1 MPLQKLVFKPGVMR
15 DNTTLAAEGTWF
27 ECDKMRFRSGM
38 PEKLGGWVRETL
50 TLDEPLKP
58 PDYYDPTGNGPSFW
72 GTCRWLFDWA
82 TLGGLNLTALG
93 TNDKLYIQSVFDAT
107 IYDVTPLRFETTVG
121 GATFSA
127 VEFTGSISGTTLTVS
142 AVAFGALTV
151 GMTLVGTGIASGTT
165 VTAFGTGTGSTGDYT
180 VSISQTVASTT
191 VNSPTI
197 TMTVAAGHQATV
209 GDFFTVSGAAAL
221 GGNIT
226 APILNNEFRVL
237 TTPSGTTL
245 TFECVSVPP
254 PEPPVTVVANSSDT
268 GDGGAAAQAAFQ
280 ISPGTTTV
288 TLPTGWGGGPWGG
301 GPWGGGTFNF
311 NDSRVRLW
319 SGSNYGQD
327 LIAAHTYGGIYLW
340 KVSPTPGT
348 YDRAVLLS
356 PSSPAPYTTDAECP
370 PEVYRVMVSDASR
383 FVIALG
389 CNDYT
394 GAGGA
399 FDPML
404 VRWSDQEDYAT
415 WLPASTNQAGSY
427 RLSRGSEIVS
437 SMQTR
442 QEILIWTDT
451 AIYSMQYIGVPYVW
465 SFNILGDN
473 ISIMSMNAIA
483 TANNL
488 VFWMGIDKFYV
499 YTGRVETLPCTLR
512 QYVFGDINLEQ
523 QTQFFAGTNEGYHE
537 VWWFY
542 CSKNSA
548 TIDRYVIF
556 NYLDQA
562 WSYGTMAR
570 TAWLDTPY
578 RQTPIATGYGGKVIL
593 HELGNDDGSI
603 NPVEPIH
610 AYIQSADFDIG
621 DGDFYGFVTTIIP
634 DITFDGSSATAPE
647 VTMTVRPRRNPGSA
661 YGPAPSNPAV
671 DSLNNYTLQ
680 SNYTVQRFT
689 DFVYVRVRGRQMAF
703 KVESN
708 MLGTQWQL
716 GVPRIAI
723 RPDGRRA

>member
-38 PEKLGGWVRETL
+38 PEKLGGWATIAL
-50 TLDEPLKP
+50 TVTESLAP
-58 PDYYDPTGNGPSFW
+58 PAGSFW
-72 GTCRWLFDWA
+72 GVCRWLFDWA
-82 TLGGLNLTALG
+82 VLSGYNLTALG
-93 TNDKLYIQSVFDAT
+93 TNDKLYIQSVYNNT
-107 IYDVTPLRFETTVG
+107 IYDVTPLRFTTTVG
-121 GATFSA
+121 GATFA
-127 VEFTGSISGTTLTVS
+127 ATNGS
-142 AVAFGALTV
+142 
-151 GMTLVGTGIASGTT
+151 
-165 VTAFGTGTGSTGDYT
+165 
-180 VSISQTVASTT
+180 SI
-191 VNSPTI
+191 I
-197 TMTVAAGHQATV
+197 TMTVPAGHGATV
-209 GDFFTVSGAAAL
+209 GDFFTVSGATSL
-221 GGNIT
+221 GGAIT
-226 APILNNEFRVL
+226 AVVLNAEFRVA
-237 TTPSGTTL
+237 TIVSGSVL
-245 TFECVSVPP
+245 TFDCAVL
-254 PEPPVTVVANSSDT
+254 ANASDT
-268 GDGGAAAQAAFQ
+268 GNGGAAAVAAFQ

-288 TLPTGWGGGPWGG
+288 VLPTAWGGGSWGQN
-301 GPWGGGTFNF
+301 PWGGGTFNF
-311 NDSRVRLW
+311 NESRVRVW
-319 SGSNYGQD
+319 SGGNYGQD
-327 LIAAHTYGGIYLW
+327 LIAAPLYGNIYLW
-340 KVSPTPGT
+340 KVDPLGPSTFN
-348 YDRAVLLS
+348 RAVALS
-356 PSSPAPYTTDAECP
+356 PSSPAPYTTDNECP
-370 PEVYRVMVSDASR
+370 TQVTRVMVSDASR

-389 CNDYT
+389 CNNYS
-394 GAGGA
+394 AVSGGS

-404 VRWSDQEDYAT
+404 VRWSNQEDYTT
-415 WLPASTNQAGSY
+415 WLPSATNQAGDY
-427 RLSRGSEIVS
+427 RLSMGSEIVS

-451 AIYSMQYIGVPYVW
+451 ALYSMQYIGVPYVW

-473 ISIMSMNAIA
+473 ISIISMNAVA

-512 QYVFGDINLEQ
+512 QYVFGDINLTQ

-542 CSKNSA
+542 CSKNSQ

-570 TAWLDTPY
+570 TAWLDTPF
-578 RQTPIATGYGGKVIL
+578 RQTPIATGYDGQFIL
-593 HELGNDDGSI
+593 HEFGTNDGTTAPPS
-603 NPVEPIH
+603 PIH

-634 DITFDGSSATAPE
+634 DITFDGSDAVAPE

-680 SNYTVQRFT
+680 TNYTVQRFT

-708 MLGTQWQL
+708 TLGTQWQL

>member
-50 TLDEPLKP
+50 TLDEPLQP
-58 PDYYDPTGNGPSFW
+58 PNDASFW

-82 TLGGLNLTALG
+82 TLAGLNLTALG
-93 TNDKLYIQSVFDAT
+93 TNDKLYIQSVFGAPST
-107 IYDVTPLRFETTVG
+107 IYDVTPLRFQTTVG
-121 GATFSA
+121 GATFA
-127 VEFTGSISGTTLTVS
+127 ATNGS
-142 AVAFGALTV
+142 
-151 GMTLVGTGIASGTT
+151 
-165 VTAFGTGTGSTGDYT
+165 
-180 VSISQTVASTT
+180 SI
-191 VNSPTI
+191 I
-197 TMTVAAGHQATV
+197 TMTVAAGHQATA
-209 GDFFTVSGAAAL
+209 GDFFTVSGAVSL

-226 APILNNEFRVL
+226 AVVLNSEFRVL
-237 TTPSGTTL
+237 TTPSGTDL
-245 TFECVSVPP
+245 TFDCG
-254 PEPPVTVVANSSDT
+254 VTANASDT
-268 GDGGAAAQAAFQ
+268 GNGGAAAQASFQ

-340 KVSPTPGT
+340 KVNASPGV

-370 PEVYRVMVSDASR
+370 SEVYRVMVSDASR

-451 AIYSMQYIGVPYVW
+451 ALYSMQFIGVPYVW

-473 ISIMSMNAIA
+473 TSIMSMNAVA

-523 QTQFFAGTNEGYHE
+523 QSQFFAGTNEGYHE
-537 VWWFY
+537 IWWFY
-542 CSKNSA
+542 CSESSE
-548 TIDRYVIF
+548 TIDRYVIY

-578 RQTPIATGYGGKVIL
+578 RQTPIATGYDGKVIL
-593 HELGNDDGSI
+593 HELGNDDGAVD
-603 NPVEPIH
+603 PVAPIH

-621 DGDFYGFVTTIIP
+621 DGDYYAFVTTIIP
-634 DITFDGSSATAPE
+634 DITFDGSNATAPE

-671 DSLNNYTLQ
+671 DSHNNYTLQ

-716 GVPRIAI
+716 GVPRISI

>member
-50 TLDEPLKP
+50 TLDEPLQP
-58 PDYYDPTGNGPSFW
+58 PNGASFW

-93 TNDKLYIQSVFDAT
+93 TNDKLYIQSVFDST
-107 IYDVTPLRFETTVG
+107 IYDVTPLRFTTTVG
-121 GATFSA
+121 GATFA
-127 VEFTGSISGTTLTVS
+127 ATNGS
-142 AVAFGALTV
+142 
-151 GMTLVGTGIASGTT
+151 
-165 VTAFGTGTGSTGDYT
+165 
-180 VSISQTVASTT
+180 SI
-191 VNSPTI
+191 I
-197 TMTVAAGHQATV
+197 TMTVAAGHGATA
-209 GDFFTVSGAAAL
+209 GDFFTVSGVTSPGGL
-221 GGNIT
+221 GGAIT
-226 APILNNEFRVL
+226 SAVLNSEFRVL
-237 TTPSGTTL
+237 TVPSGTDL
-245 TFECVSVPP
+245 TFDCG
-254 PEPPVTVVANSSDT
+254 VTANASDT
-268 GDGGAAAQAAFQ
+268 GNGGAAVQVAFQ

-394 GAGGA
+394 VAGGA

-404 VRWSDQEDYAT
+404 VRWSDQENYALWDPT
-415 WLPASTNQAGSY
+415 DPTPNQAGSY

-523 QTQFFAGTNEGYHE
+523 QSQFFAGTNEGYHE

-578 RQTPIATGYGGKVIL
+578 RQTPIATGYDGKVIL
-593 HELGNDDGSI
+593 HELGNDDGAVD
-603 NPVEPIH
+603 PVQPIH